1 MLLSKKIISNFIS
14 NISKVDDDKI
24 SEALNAIGAEV
35 ENITYFPKTDYLKIG
50 KIISIKK
57 HPHADNLT
65 ICKVQLGPTQ
75 YNDII
80 CGAKNVMSK
89 EAINKYVIVALEGA
103 ELPDGK
109 SIVSKDIHG
118 VISEGM
124 ICSYSELNPDL
135 KKFLSIE
142 DYDNVIL
149 LDQAKIFDKEIA
161 KYINT
166 DDTIFDISLPTNR
179 PDWQGVRFICKEIA
193 AYLKEKF
200 NQKISYS
207 GKHRFIKSPINAS
220 NEAGNKC
227 HYFGGIYLRNKK
239 VQISSWNLKGILM
252 NNEIRPINDIV
263 DNSVLISLFTGNP
276 IHVHDADKIEGK
288 LVVRVASKP
297 VEMLGLDNKIYQII
311 PGDLIICDD
320 MKIVALAGIIGSK
333 ATMVTEDST
342 NFFIEIG
349 NFQKDQIIAT
359 ANRLKLKTLAS
370 QMFSKNITL
379 YATKITFEHM
389 YEYLIKENVYQ
400 QISLP
405 TKNIDIKDF
414 TNSIIIDFNMIKQF
428 LGITKNLSD
437 LKIKSTLKS
446 LGFSVS
452 GNLVLVP
459 SHRTDIKVWQDLAEE
474 LVKIININLF
484 ESEPIVANYLF
495 DQDNSGYEMIQSLVL
510 KLQDLQIS
518 NVHTYNLSS
527 LSDAKKLDLFGYNDP
542 MRVLNYSSNE
552 HEYFRLNIIT
562 NLLKVLEYNK
572 VRKNPLRAIYE
583 IQNLINMQ
591 VSNMHIGIVVP
602 IELFKTSY
610 NNSGVANNLLTMKGL
625 SEIII
630 RNFGFNC
637 KYEKIDESKYLVV
650 SDSLKLVVYQEII
663 GYIGKLRSSIA
674 KEYNL
679 EDYNIYVLDINLEPL
694 INSINRIEHQYE
706 PISNLQNIDR
716 DITFKIA
723 KSATFENFVNVID
736 QISEIVKWELISI
749 YDSKQNIK
757 EKMNYLIEVANKQK
771 SPTHM
776 LAPSIFSDNKNNN
789 EISNETDLN
798 SSKSDENYLESN
810 LIKYTVRY
818 YIQQKSKTLS
828 IEEINK
834 ITEKLN
840 EKCKENLIIVEK

>member
-14 NISKVDDDKI
+14 NINKVDDDKI

-35 ENITYFPKTDYLKIG
+35 ENVTYFPKTDYLKIG
-50 KIISIKK
+50 KIINIKK

-65 ICKVQLGPTQ
+65 ICKVQLDPTQ
-75 YNDII
+75 YNDIV
-80 CGAKNVMSK
+80 CGAKNVTSK

-124 ICSYSELNPDL
+124 ICAYSELNPDL
-135 KKFLSIE
+135 KKFLSAE
-142 DYDNVIL
+142 DYENVIL
-149 LDQAKIFDKEIA
+149 LDQAKLFDTEIA

-179 PDWQGVRFICKEIA
+179 PDWQGIRFICKEIA
-193 AYLKEKF
+193 AYLKEKY
-200 NQKISYS
+200 NQKIIYS
-207 GKHRFIKSPINAS
+207 GKHRFIKSPINTL
-220 NEAGNKC
+220 NEAGSKC
-227 HYFGGIYLRNKK
+227 HYFGGIYLRSKRVK
-239 VQISSWNLKGILM
+239 VSSWNLKGILM

-288 LVVRVASKP
+288 LVVKIASKHH
-297 VEMLGLDNKIYQII
+297 EMMGLDNKVYQII

-320 MKIVALAGIIGSK
+320 MKVVALAGIIGSK

-349 NFQKDQIIAT
+349 NFQKDQIIST
-359 ANRLKLKTLAS
+359 ANRLKFKTLAS

-379 YATKITFEHM
+379 YATKITFEHI
-389 YEYLIKENVYQ
+389 YEYLVKENVYQ

-405 TKNIDIKDF
+405 TKEIDVKDF
-414 TNSIIIDFNMIKQF
+414 SNSIIVDFNLIKQF
-428 LGITKNLSD
+428 LGISKNLSD
-437 LKIKSTLKS
+437 LKIKSALKS

-452 GNLVLVP
+452 GNLILVP
-459 SHRTDIKVWQDLAEE
+459 SHRTDVKVWQDLAEE

-484 ESEPIVANYLF
+484 ESEPIIANYLF

-527 LSDAKKLDLFGYNDP
+527 LSDAKKLDLFGYNEP

-562 NLLKVLEYNK
+562 NLLKVLEYNN

-583 IQNLINMQ
+583 IQNLVNLQ
-591 VSNMHIGIVVP
+591 VSNMHIGIVIPV
-602 IELFKTSY
+602 ELFKTSY
-610 NNSGVANNLLTMKGL
+610 NNSSVANNLLTMKGL
-625 SEIII
+625 SEVII

-637 KYEKIDESKYLVV
+637 KYEKINESKYLVV
-650 SDSLKLVVYQEII
+650 NDSLKLVVYQEII

-679 EDYNIYVLDINLEPL
+679 EDYDIYVLDINLEPL
-694 INSINRIEHQYE
+694 VNSINRIEQQYE

-723 KSATFENFVNVID
+723 KSATFENFVNAID

-749 YDSKQNIK
+749 YDSKKNIK
-757 EKMNYLIEVANKQK
+757 EKINYLIEVANNQK
-771 SPTHM
+771 EPTRM
-776 LAPSIFSDNKNNN
+776 LSSSVFLDNKNNN
-789 EISNETDLN
+789 ETNLNEPKN
-798 SSKSDENYLESN
+798 ESKYLETN
-810 LIKYTVRY
+810 LINYTVRY
-818 YIQQKSKTLS
+818 YIQQKTKTLS

-834 ITEKLN
+834 ITQKLID
-840 EKCKENLIIVEK
+840 KCKENLIVVEE